1 MGTLLFMAC
10 LTVAILT
17 SELQSFFAYNWH
29 QSYFDDSANALAS
42 LSKDAHAQRNEL
54 LFSMRERLQKM
65 SANLVGF
72 IRSKDRFIQYSERQ
86 QLFSNYLK
94 HTPADLSKKSR

>member
-1 MGTLLFMAC
+1 MTTLLFISC
-10 LTVAILT
+10 VIVAILV

-29 QSYFDDSANALAS
+29 QSYFDESANALVS

-54 LFSMRERLQKM
+54 LFSMRERLQSM

-94 HTPADLSKKSR
+94 HTTSDLSKKSR

>member
-1 MGTLLFMAC
+1 VTTLLFISC
-10 LTVAILT
+10 VIVAILV

-29 QSYFDDSANALAS
+29 QSYFDESANALAS

-54 LFSMRERLQKM
+54 LFSMRERLQRM
-65 SANLVGF
+65 YANLVGF
-72 IRSKDRFIQYSERQ
+72 RSKDRFIQYSERQ

>member
-1 MGTLLFMAC
+1 VTTLLFISC
-10 LTVAILT
+10 VIVAILV

-29 QSYFDDSANALAS
+29 QSYFDESANALAS

-54 LFSMRERLQKM
+54 LFSMRERLQRM

-72 IRSKDRFIQYSERQ
+72 RSKDRFIQYSERQ